1 MEDKLYK
8 QIETNLSSSIKMKL
22 DNIRNYLS
30 YGNAS
35 VMVGAGFSRNA
46 DMDETV
52 SMKDWNSLAK
62 NFFQKLYS
70 RTPTGEDL
78 AFKTPMRLA
87 SLVETSFGR
96 TELDKMIYES
106 LPDERIS
113 PGEIHK
119 AFLNLNWK
127 DVFTTNYDRLLEK
140 AAIDTERHYN
150 IVTNKETLIYTQSPR
165 IIKLHGSF
173 PDIHPFIMTEED
185 YRIYPSKYPEFVN
198 SVRQALI
205 ENIFCLIGFS
215 GDDPNFLSW
224 IGWLRDVMGN
234 LSSPI
239 YLITYDKTFHD
250 AESTLL
256 KTRKLD
262 VINFAEVEGIRGYK
276 EAFEFLFKYLESQ
289 EQDLWE
295 DLGFTVNLDTIEGVK
310 KTIEKAKTIRT
321 SYPGWLLMPQ
331 SYYHYFS
338 DCSRSFPFMEKD
350 LDNITDKNL
359 RFQFVYELDWRLSV
373 SLTPKNVDWY
383 VNELEAICYDENDT
397 PELRSQKHSLK
408 ISLLTIYRSQLDL
421 NSFNKIVKLIC
432 DTKDRLSTD
441 LQRRLFYERALM
453 AVSVL
458 DYKQA
463 DEILKM
469 WNSSRFDYIGE
480 IWKALIMIEIGKQK
494 DARDLLNETY
504 QTIRTQLVIINNA
517 YSPLLSSCRLQIENI
532 LRIITYNRSK
542 RNISELDYDADFY
555 TICSDCKD
563 KLHELGDNKQ
573 YREYHDFNIGCRR
586 TTWKGDS
593 GFDGRY
599 LYSYRLVRLFE
610 NAGIPFGLPNLSI
623 NVKEQN
629 EALCNLINFNFFYC
643 ATILI
648 RGCCERL
655 IKDILTRRH
664 LVNLSRKEADF
675 LFDIYF
681 LCLKNLS
688 DTEYKTIMARQK
700 SIVELLGYLS
710 VKASQEKIVPLV
722 NILIRLKY
730 EKNLETVYNSLTKD
744 SLSKLLPM
752 LYCFPIKGDK
762 YEKDILFPKTQNIKI
777 KLPKQ
782 AVDIMYQGLISDNRY
797 KSDAAYHRIAST
809 YTDMSKTNRDR
820 FSRIIIKWRKAE
832 TKSLNMLYS
841 YNMIP
846 YDAKKETKDID
857 TIVSELVNEFME
869 KDYVFNK
876 DSNSITE
883 LSSGIRKLTPLAKHI
898 PCNLQEAIL
907 SKVMKYLVMYEDDLK
922 KNDIREFFGGLRSF
936 SRKLFFSL
944 QEFLRCLDMQK
955 VDKDMLNSFAN
966 VIIRYGTYDFRYL
979 IIISCINSHIHKY
992 DVVELI
998 NESLFHND
1006 YTKDDDALVA
1016 LYLEFKTNF
1025 DISTF
1030 ERIMNYITFSVDSNK
1045 NRYIKFIKDVIED
1058 NLIPNSYNPN
1068 FEDMLT
1074 KLYDMINRDDIPVE
1088 DLMEMEYETLQLV
1101 DCLMI
1106 KYPKMKKTK
1115 AITDWL
1121 EFNNNPNTFNDIRL
1135 KNE

>member
-1 MEDKLYK
+1 MEESIYK
-8 QIETNLSSSIKMKL
+8 QIEASLSSSIRMKL

-62 NFFQKLYS
+62 IFFQKLYS

-106 LPDERIS
+106 LPDERIA

-119 AFLNLNWK
+119 SFLNLKWK
-127 DVFTTNYDRLLEK
+127 DIFTTNYDRLLEK
-140 AAIDTERHYN
+140 AAIDSERHYN

-205 ENIFCLIGFS
+205 ENVFCLIGFS

-276 EAFEFLFKYLESQ
+276 EAFVFLFKYLESQ
-289 EQDLWE
+289 EQDLWN
-295 DLGFTVNLDTIEGVK
+295 DLDFTINLDTTEGVK
-310 KTIEKAKTIRT
+310 RTISKAKAIRT

-331 SYYHYFS
+331 SYYHCFS

-350 LDNITDKNL
+350 LNNISDKDL
-359 RFQFVYELDWRLSV
+359 RFQFIYELDWRLSI

-383 VNELEAICYDENDT
+383 VNELEAISYDGNDA
-397 PELRSQKHSLK
+397 PVLRVQKHSLK
-408 ISLLTIYRSQLDL
+408 ISLLTIYRSQLAVD
-421 NSFNKIVKLIC
+421 SFKKIVKLIC
-432 DTKDRLSTD
+432 DTKDRLPID
-441 LQRRLFYERALM
+441 LQRRFFYERALM

-458 DYKQA
+458 DYKQT

-469 WNSSRFDYIGE
+469 WHPSRFDYIGE
-480 IWKALIMIEIGKQK
+480 IWKALILIEIGKQK

-532 LRIITYNRSK
+532 LHLITYNRSK

-555 TICSDCKD
+555 TICNNCKD
-563 KLHELGDNKQ
+563 KLHELGENKQ
-573 YREYHDFNIGCRR
+573 YLEYHDFNIGSRR

-610 NAGIPFGLPNLSI
+610 NAGYPFGLPNYSI

-629 EALCNLINFNFFYC
+629 EALSKLISFDFFFS
-643 ATILI
+643 ATVLI
-648 RGCCERL
+648 RGCCENL
-655 IKDILTRRH
+655 IKDILNRRH
-664 LVNLSRKEADF
+664 LVDLSRKDADY
-675 LFDIYF
+675 LFNIYYP
-681 LCLKNLS
+681 CLKTSS
-688 DTEYKTIMARQK
+688 DTEDKTIMARQK
-700 SIVELLGYLS
+700 SIVELLSYLS
-710 VKASQEKIVPLV
+710 VKASQEKITPLV
-722 NILIRLKY
+722 NNLIRLKY

-744 SLSKLLPM
+744 SLSKILPI
-752 LYCFPIKGDK
+752 LYCIPIKGDK
-762 YEKDILFPKTQNIKI
+762 YENDILFPKTQSIKI

-782 AVDIMYQGLISDNRY
+782 AVDIMYNGLISDNRY
-797 KSDAAYHRIAST
+797 TSDAAYHRIAST
-809 YTDMSKTNRDR
+809 YKDLSKTNQNR
-820 FSRIIIKWRKAE
+820 FSKIIIKWRNAE
-832 TKSLNMLYS
+832 TMSLNMLYS
-841 YNMIP
+841 YNLIP
-846 YDAKKETKDID
+846 YDAKKESKSID
-857 TIVSELVNEFME
+857 TIISQLVKEFME
-869 KDYVFNK
+869 KDYVFNNN
-876 DSNSITE
+876 SNSISE
-883 LSSGIRKLTPLAKHI
+883 LSSGIRRLTPLAKYI
-898 PCNLQEAIL
+898 PYDIQETII
-907 SKVMKYLVMYEDDLK
+907 SKVMDYLVTNETDLK
-922 KNDIREFFGGLRSF
+922 KNDIKEFFGGIRSF
-936 SRKLFFSL
+936 SRSLFFTL
-944 QEFLRCLDMQK
+944 QEFVRCLDMQK
-955 VDKDMLNSFAN
+955 VNKDMLYSFTK

-979 IIISCINSHIHKY
+979 IILSCINSHIQKY
-992 DVVELI
+992 NVIELI
-998 NESLFHND
+998 KESLFHND

-1016 LYLEFKTNF
+1016 LYLEFKTKF
-1025 DISTF
+1025 DTNIF
-1030 ERIMNYITFSVDSNK
+1030 ERIMNYIAFSVDSNK
-1045 NRYIKFIKDVIED
+1045 NRYIRFIKDIVDD
-1058 NLIPNSYNPN
+1058 NFIPSSYNPN
-1068 FEDMLT
+1068 FEDMLNQ
-1074 KLYDMINRDDIPVE
+1074 LYDMIDRDDIPVE
-1088 DLMEMEYETLQLV
+1088 DLMEMEYETLRFV
-1101 DCLMI
+1101 DSLI
-1106 KYPKMKKTK
+1106 SRYPKMKDSKIVYK
-1115 AITDWL
+1115 WL
-1121 EFNNNPNTFNDIRL
+1121 RLNVSPNLFNDVRL
-1135 KNE
+1135 K

>member
-1 MEDKLYK
+1 
-8 QIETNLSSSIKMKL
+8 
-22 DNIRNYLS
+22 
-30 YGNAS
+30 
-35 VMVGAGFSRNA
+35 
-46 DMDETV
+46 
-52 SMKDWNSLAK
+52 
-62 NFFQKLYS
+62 
-70 RTPTGEDL
+70 
-78 AFKTPMRLA
+78 MRLA

-113 PGEIHK
+113 PGEINK

-127 DVFTTNYDRLLEK
+127 DDYTKNYERLLENT
-140 AAIDTERHYN
+140 AIDTERHYN

-205 ENIFCLIGFS
+205 ENVFCLIGFS

-289 EQDLWE
+289 EQDLWN

-310 KTIEKAKTIRT
+310 KTIEKAKTIST
-321 SYPGWLLMPQ
+321 SYAGWLLIPQ
-331 SYYHYFS
+331 IYYHYFS

-350 LDNITDKNL
+350 LDNITDINL
-359 RFQFVYELDWRLSV
+359 RFQFIYELDWRLSI

-397 PELRSQKHSLK
+397 PELRAQKHSLK
-408 ISLLTIYRSQLDL
+408 ISLLTIYRNLLSVD
-421 NSFNKIVKLIC
+421 SFKKVVKLIC

-441 LQRRLFYERALM
+441 LLRRFFYERALM

-458 DYKQA
+458 DYKQV

-469 WNSSRFDYIGE
+469 WNPSRFDYIGE
-480 IWKALIMIEIGKQK
+480 IWKALILIEIGKLK
-494 DARDLLNETY
+494 DARDLLNDTY
-504 QTIRTQLVIINNA
+504 QTIRTQLVLINNA

-532 LRIITYNRSK
+532 LHLISYNRSK
-542 RNISELDYDADFY
+542 RNISEFDYDADFY
-555 TICSDCKD
+555 TICNNCKD

-573 YREYHDFNIGCRR
+573 YLEYHDFNIGSRR

-599 LYSYRLVRLFE
+599 LYSYRLVRLYE
-610 NAGIPFGLPNLSI
+610 NAGIPFGLPKFSI
-623 NVKEQN
+623 NVQVQS
-629 EALCNLINFNFFYC
+629 EALCKLISYNFFYC

-655 IKDILTRRH
+655 IKDILNRRH
-664 LVNLSRKEADF
+664 LVDLSRKDADF
-675 LFDIYF
+675 LFDMYYP
-681 LCLKNLS
+681 CLKTLS
-688 DTEYKTIMARQK
+688 DTEDKTIVERQK
-700 SIVELLGYLS
+700 SIVQLLSYLS
-710 VKASQEKIVPLV
+710 VKASEEKIVPLV

-730 EKNLETVYNSLTKD
+730 EKNLKTVYNSLTKD
-744 SLSKLLPM
+744 SLSQLLPM
-752 LYCFPIKGDK
+752 LYCIPIKEDE
-762 YEKDILFPKTQNIKI
+762 YEKDILFPNKQNIRI

-782 AVDIMYQGLISDNRY
+782 AVGIMYNGLISGNKY
-797 KSDAAYHRIAST
+797 KSDAAYHRIVST
-809 YTDMSKTNRDR
+809 YKDMSKTNQNR
-820 FSRIIIKWRKAE
+820 FSRIIIKWRNVE

-846 YDAKKETKDID
+846 YDAKKESMNID
-857 TIVSELVNEFME
+857 TIVSELVKEFLNKE
-869 KDYVFNK
+869 FVFNNN
-876 DSNSITE
+876 SNSISE
-883 LSSGIRKLTPLAKHI
+883 LSSGIRQLTPLAKYI
-898 PCNLQEAIL
+898 PYDAQEAIL
-907 SKVMKYLVMYEDDLK
+907 SKVMGYLVTNETDLR
-922 KNDIREFFGGLRSF
+922 KNDIKDFLGGLRSF
-936 SRKLFFSL
+936 SRTLFFCL
-944 QEFLRCLDMQK
+944 QEFVRRLDMQK
-955 VDKDMLNSFAN
+955 VDKNMLYSFTK
-966 VIIRYGTYDFRYL
+966 VIIRYGTYDFSYL
-979 IIISCINSHIHKY
+979 IILSCINSRIHKY
-992 DVVELI
+992 DVIEI
-998 NESLFHND
+998 IKESLFHND

-1016 LYLEFKTNF
+1016 LYLEFKTTF
-1025 DISTF
+1025 DINIF
-1030 ERIMNYITFSVDSNK
+1030 ERIMNYIAFSVDSNK
-1045 NRYIKFIKDVIED
+1045 NRYVRFVKDIVED
-1058 NLIPNSYNPN
+1058 NLIPSSYNPN

-1088 DLMEMEYETLQLV
+1088 DLMETEYETLQLV
-1101 DCLMI
+1101 DCLITKHPQI
-1106 KYPKMKKTK
+1106 KTAK
-1115 AITDWL
+1115 AIKNWL
-1121 EFNNNPNTFNDIRL
+1121 DINDNPDTFNDIRL
-1135 KNE
+1135 KK

>member
-1 MEDKLYK
+1 MEERIYK
-8 QIETNLSSSIKMKL
+8 QIEANLSSSIKMKL

-62 NFFQKLYS
+62 IFFQKLYS

-140 AAIDTERHYN
+140 TAIDTERNYN

-205 ENIFCLIGFS
+205 ENVFCLIGFS

-289 EQDLWE
+289 EQDLWN

-350 LDNITDKNL
+350 LDNITDINL
-359 RFQFVYELDWRLSV
+359 RFQFIYELDWRLSI

-397 PELRSQKHSLK
+397 PELRAQKHSLK
-408 ISLLTIYRSQLDL
+408 ISLLTIYRNLLSVD
-421 NSFNKIVKLIC
+421 SFKKVVKLIC

-441 LQRRLFYERALM
+441 LLRRFFYERALM

-458 DYKQA
+458 DYKQV

-469 WNSSRFDYIGE
+469 WNPSRFDYIGE
-480 IWKALIMIEIGKQK
+480 IWKALILIEIGKLK
-494 DARDLLNETY
+494 DARDLLNDTY
-504 QTIRTQLVIINNA
+504 QTIRTQLVLINNA

-532 LRIITYNRSK
+532 LHLISYNRSK
-542 RNISELDYDADFY
+542 RNISEFDYDADFY
-555 TICSDCKD
+555 TICNNCKD

-573 YREYHDFNIGCRR
+573 YLEYHDFNIGSRR

-599 LYSYRLVRLFE
+599 LYSYRLVRLYE
-610 NAGIPFGLPNLSI
+610 NAGIPFGLPKFSI
-623 NVKEQN
+623 NVQVQS
-629 EALCNLINFNFFYC
+629 EALCKLISYNFFYC

-655 IKDILTRRH
+655 IKDILNRRH
-664 LVNLSRKEADF
+664 LVDLSRKDADF
-675 LFDIYF
+675 LFDMYYP
-681 LCLKNLS
+681 CLKTLS
-688 DTEYKTIMARQK
+688 DTEDKTIVERQK
-700 SIVELLGYLS
+700 SIVQLLSYLS
-710 VKASQEKIVPLV
+710 VKASEEKIVPLV

-730 EKNLETVYNSLTKD
+730 EKNLKTVYNSLTKD
-744 SLSKLLPM
+744 SLSQLLPM
-752 LYCFPIKGDK
+752 LYCIPIKEDE
-762 YEKDILFPKTQNIKI
+762 YEKDILFPNKQNIRI

-782 AVDIMYQGLISDNRY
+782 AVGIMYNGLISGNKY
-797 KSDAAYHRIAST
+797 KSDAAYHRIVST
-809 YTDMSKTNRDR
+809 YKDMSKTNQNR
-820 FSRIIIKWRKAE
+820 FSRIIIKWRNVE

-846 YDAKKETKDID
+846 YDAKKESMNID
-857 TIVSELVNEFME
+857 TIVSELVKEFLNKE
-869 KDYVFNK
+869 FVFNNN
-876 DSNSITE
+876 SNSISE
-883 LSSGIRKLTPLAKHI
+883 LSSGIRQLTPLAKYI
-898 PCNLQEAIL
+898 PYDAQEAIL
-907 SKVMKYLVMYEDDLK
+907 SKVMGYLVTNETDLR
-922 KNDIREFFGGLRSF
+922 KNDIKDFLGGLRSF
-936 SRKLFFSL
+936 SRTLFFCL
-944 QEFLRCLDMQK
+944 QEFVRRLDMQK
-955 VDKDMLNSFAN
+955 VDKNMLYSFTK
-966 VIIRYGTYDFRYL
+966 VIIRYGTYDFSYL
-979 IIISCINSHIHKY
+979 IILSCINSRIHKY
-992 DVVELI
+992 DVIEI
-998 NESLFHND
+998 IKESLFHND

-1016 LYLEFKTNF
+1016 LYLEFKTTF
-1025 DISTF
+1025 DINIF
-1030 ERIMNYITFSVDSNK
+1030 ERIMNYIAFSVDSNK
-1045 NRYIKFIKDVIED
+1045 NRYVRFVKDIVED
-1058 NLIPNSYNPN
+1058 NLIPSSYNPN

-1088 DLMEMEYETLQLV
+1088 DLMETEYETLQLV
-1101 DCLMI
+1101 DCLITKHPQI
-1106 KYPKMKKTK
+1106 KTAK
-1115 AITDWL
+1115 AIKNWL
-1121 EFNNNPNTFNDIRL
+1121 DINDNPDTFNDIRL
-1135 KNE
+1135 KK

>member
-1 MEDKLYK
+1 MEERIYK
-8 QIETNLSSSIKMKL
+8 QIEANLSSSIKMKL

-62 NFFQKLYS
+62 IFFQKLYS

-140 AAIDTERHYN
+140 TAIDTERHYN

-205 ENIFCLIGFS
+205 ENVFCLIGFS

-289 EQDLWE
+289 EHDLWN
-295 DLGFTVNLDTIEGVK
+295 DLSFTVNLDTIEGVK

-350 LDNITDKNL
+350 LDNITDINL
-359 RFQFVYELDWRLSV
+359 RFQFIYELDWRLSI

-397 PELRSQKHSLK
+397 PELRAQKHSLK
-408 ISLLTIYRSQLDL
+408 ISLLTIYRSLLSVD
-421 NSFNKIVKLIC
+421 SFKKVVKLIC

-441 LQRRLFYERALM
+441 LLRRFFYERALM

-458 DYKQA
+458 DYKQV

-469 WNSSRFDYIGE
+469 WNPSRFDYIGE
-480 IWKALIMIEIGKQK
+480 IWKALILIEIGKLK
-494 DARDLLNETY
+494 DARDLLNDTY

-532 LRIITYNRSK
+532 LHLISYNRSK
-542 RNISELDYDADFY
+542 RNISEFDYDADFY
-555 TICSDCKD
+555 TICNNCKD

-573 YREYHDFNIGCRR
+573 YLEYHDFNIGSRR

-599 LYSYRLVRLFE
+599 LYSYRLVRLYE
-610 NAGIPFGLPNLSI
+610 NAGIPFGLPKFSI
-623 NVKEQN
+623 NVQVQS
-629 EALCNLINFNFFYC
+629 EALCKLISYNFFYC

-655 IKDILTRRH
+655 IKDILNRRH
-664 LVNLSRKEADF
+664 LVDLSRKDADF
-675 LFDIYF
+675 LFDMYYP
-681 LCLKNLS
+681 CLKTLS
-688 DTEYKTIMARQK
+688 DTEDKTIVERQK
-700 SIVELLGYLS
+700 SIVQLLSYLS
-710 VKASQEKIVPLV
+710 VKASEEKIVPLV

-730 EKNLETVYNSLTKD
+730 EKNLKTVYNSLTKD
-744 SLSKLLPM
+744 SLSQLLPM
-752 LYCFPIKGDK
+752 LYCIPIKEDE
-762 YEKDILFPKTQNIKI
+762 YEKDILFPNKQNIRI

-782 AVDIMYQGLISDNRY
+782 AIGIMYNGLISGNKY
-797 KSDAAYHRIAST
+797 KSDAAYHRIVST
-809 YTDMSKTNRDR
+809 YKDMSKTNQNR
-820 FSRIIIKWRKAE
+820 FSRIIIKWRNVE

-846 YDAKKETKDID
+846 YDAKKESMNID
-857 TIVSELVNEFME
+857 TIVSELVKEFLNKE
-869 KDYVFNK
+869 FVFNNN
-876 DSNSITE
+876 SNSISE
-883 LSSGIRKLTPLAKHI
+883 LSSGIRQLTPLAKYI
-898 PCNLQEAIL
+898 PYDAQEAIL
-907 SKVMKYLVMYEDDLK
+907 SKVMGYLVTNETDLR
-922 KNDIREFFGGLRSF
+922 KNDIKDFLGGLRSF
-936 SRKLFFSL
+936 SRTLFFCL
-944 QEFLRCLDMQK
+944 QEFVRRLDMQK
-955 VDKDMLNSFAN
+955 VDKNMLYSFTK
-966 VIIRYGTYDFRYL
+966 VIIRYGTYDFSYL
-979 IIISCINSHIHKY
+979 IILSCINSRIHKY
-992 DVVELI
+992 DVIEI
-998 NESLFHND
+998 IKESLFHND

-1016 LYLEFKTNF
+1016 LYLEFKTTF
-1025 DISTF
+1025 DINIF
-1030 ERIMNYITFSVDSNK
+1030 ERIMNYIAFSVDSNK
-1045 NRYIKFIKDVIED
+1045 NRYVRFVKDIVED
-1058 NLIPNSYNPN
+1058 NLIPSSYNPN

-1088 DLMEMEYETLQLV
+1088 DLMETEYETLQLV
-1101 DCLMI
+1101 DCLITKHPQI
-1106 KYPKMKKTK
+1106 KTAK
-1115 AITDWL
+1115 AIKNWL
-1121 EFNNNPNTFNDIRL
+1121 DIRDVL
-1135 KNE
+1135 KIN